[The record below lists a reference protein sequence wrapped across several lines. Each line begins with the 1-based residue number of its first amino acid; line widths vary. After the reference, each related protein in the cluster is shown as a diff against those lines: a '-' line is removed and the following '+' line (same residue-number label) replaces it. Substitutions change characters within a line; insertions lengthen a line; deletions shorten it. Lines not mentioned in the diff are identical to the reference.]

1 MILQG
6 SFYGTVRS
14 GQKGVRIVS
23 MRRLITTR
31 RCMTECFAMAGER
44 ALLRFVNCWNMT
56 GAFRRGSFRSGPRR
70 DGGRVISRGIQ
81 GIPCCSMAGT
91 ATALRPNALRT
102 YRASRMASRPF
113 PRTSPMITRM
123 PCQVGHDL
131 YRSPPTEASRTA
143 ERWLLLRPGSYFTC
157 RLLVRADRAERSA
170 VGRFPSCLG
179 IYGLRGAALA
189 RSALRALT
197 GPGGPGPGR
206 RRAVP

>member
-1 MILQG
+1 VILQG

-14 GQKGVRIVS
+14 GHKGVRIVS

-44 ALLRFVNCWNMT
+44 ALLRFVNCWSMT
-56 GAFRRGSFRSGPRR
+56 GVFRRRSFRSGPRR

-81 GIPCCSMAGT
+81 GTPCCPMAGT
-91 ATALRPNALRT
+91 ATALRRNALRT

-131 YRSPPTEASRTA
+131 IQITA
-143 ERWLLLRPGSYFTC
+143 
-157 RLLVRADRAERSA
+157 D
-170 VGRFPSCLG
+170 
-179 IYGLRGAALA
+179 
-189 RSALRALT
+189 
-197 GPGGPGPGR
+197 
-206 RRAVP
+206 